1 MIQQL
6 ALLCL
11 ISALLLSGCATK
23 NDAGVV
29 LHKKPDLSKVTP
41 GTPIT
46 KVAGLK
52 KPIKREVITKGDLK
66 GAQAWLYEWDAPNDE
81 VNNKMF
87 TSVVVKDGIITGF
100 YEETPDKWRKDP
112 EMLKQAKLQS
122 AFENYAG
129 HMAQAA
135 HYQAAA
141 GYLAGYGAQMAN
153 RASSAPMQAYNN
165 AYASSYKPWETAQ
178 PANYGMVGGSPISF
192 GGQQA
197 STTRSSF
204 APTTQPQNVYA
215 VLPNSLGMRDMSKMQ
230 PVGVVDN
237 GKVYPVLPNSLGMR
251 DITKTEPIGVVDNG
265 KVYPTIPKS
274 LGMRDLRKTQPIGV
288 VE

>member
-1 MIQQL
+1 MIQRL

-11 ISALLLSGCATK
+11 ISALLTSGCATK

-41 GTPIT
+41 WTPIS

-52 KPIKREVITKGDLK
+52 KPIKREVITKGELK

-122 AFENYAG
+122 AFEDLASS
-129 HMAQAA
+129 MAQAA
-135 HYQAAA
+135 QYQAAA

-153 RASSAPMQAYNN
+153 RAASAPMQAYNN
-165 AYASSYKPWETAQ
+165 AYASSYKPWETA
-178 PANYGMVGGSPISF
+178 PSTVNYGMIGGGPIPFVGPRPNA
-192 GGQQA
+192 A
-197 STTRSSF
+197 SD
-204 APTTQPQNVYA
+204 APTYRTPGTASRVVGNQIHHGDGSTSRIQGDRIVHRDGSYSRIQGDTIVTNPGNDTSRVYGNRIQHSDGTSSR
-215 VLPNSLGMRDMSKMQ
+215 VQGN
-230 PVGVVDN
+230 
-237 GKVYPVLPNSLGMR
+237 
-251 DITKTEPIGVVDNG
+251 
-265 KVYPTIPKS
+265 TIYH
-274 LGMRDLRKTQPIGV
+274 D
-288 VE
+288 

>member
-1 MIQQL
+1 MIQRL
-6 ALLCL
+6 AFLCL
-11 ISALLLSGCATK
+11 ISALLLTGCATK

-41 GTPIT
+41 GTPVS

-52 KPIKREVITKGDLK
+52 KPIKREVITKGELK
-66 GAQAWLYEWDAPNDE
+66 GAQAWLYEWDAPDDE

-135 HYQAAA
+135 QYQAAA

-153 RASSAPMQAYNN
+153 RAASAPMEAYNN
-165 AYASSYKPWETAQ
+165 AYATSYKPWETA
-178 PANYGMVGGSPISF
+178 PSTVNYGMIGGGPIPF
-192 GGQQA
+192 GGPRPNA
-197 STTRSSF
+197 MSD
-204 APTTQPQNVYA
+204 APTYRTPGTASRVVGNQIHHGDGSTSRIQGDRIVH
-215 VLPNSLGMRDMSKMQ
+215 RDGSYSRIQ
-230 PVGVVDN
+230 GD
-237 GKVYPVLPNSLGMR
+237 
-251 DITKTEPIGVVDNG
+251 
-265 KVYPTIPKS
+265 TIVTSPGNDTS
-274 LGMRDLRKTQPIGV
+274 RIYGNRIQHSDGTSSRVQGNTIYHD
-288 VE
+288 

>member
-1 MIQQL
+1 MVAQL
-6 ALLCL
+6 A
-11 ISALLLSGCATK
+11 GCATK

-41 GTPIT
+41 GTPIS

-52 KPIKREVITKGDLK
+52 NPIKREVITKGELK
-66 GAQAWLYEWDAPNDE
+66 GAQAWLYEWDAPDDE

-112 EMLKQAKLQS
+112 AMLKQAKLQS

-135 HYQAAA
+135 QYQAAA

-153 RASSAPMQAYNN
+153 SAASAPMQAYNN
-165 AYASSYKPWETAQ
+165 AYASSYKPWENAQ
-178 PANYGMVGGSPISF
+178 PANYGMVGGSPIAF

-204 APTTQPQNVYA
+204 VSGTTPQKVYGVLPNSLEMRDLSKMEPLGVVDNGKVYA
-215 VLPNSLGMRDMSKMQ
+215 VLPNSLGMRDLSKME
-230 PVGVVDN
+230 PVGIVTN

-251 DITKTEPIGVVDNG
+251 DLSKMEPIGVV
-265 KVYPTIPKS
+265 
-274 LGMRDLRKTQPIGV
+274 
-288 VE
+288 E